1 MRISDWSSDVCSSDL
16 VGLIT
21 LDLWHR
27 SQISGAPDFSFWQS
41 FATAEGLKSEMWL
54 IAYEATRKG
63 WWPKAQSSDFITK
76 HDYFSDLWTAKVE
89 FYDSGKKRSE
99 EHTSELQSLMRN

>member
-1 MRISDWSSDVCSSDL
+1 MDNVVKLRSST

-63 WWPKAQSSDFITK
+63 WWPKAQSSEFMTK

-89 FYDSGKKRSE
+89 FRSE
-99 EHTSELQSLMRN
+99 ERRVGKACVSTCRSRWSPYH

>member
-1 MRISDWSSDVCSSDL
+1 
-16 VGLIT
+16 
-21 LDLWHR
+21 
-27 SQISGAPDFSFWQS
+27 
-41 FATAEGLKSEMWL
+41 MWL

-89 FYDSGKKRSE
+89 FYDSGKKARK
-99 EHTSELQSLMRN
+99 QVMPSLLAKAFERGSASNVLDYPMYARDMRGPICLYFHFNLCFKDRKSVV